1 MKRKFQ
7 EPAKKLTTDTPL
19 EELLTEHECSRLTG
33 RSVASLRRDR
43 LLRTGCTWVKLGR
56 LVRYR
61 PRDVRAHIEE
71 NLHRASA

>member
-1 MKRKFQ
+1 MKRS
-7 EPAKKLTTDTPL
+7 AKESSSESTINTPL
-19 EELLTEHECSRLTG
+19 EELLTEHECARLTG

-43 LLRTGCTWVKLGR
+43 LLRTGCSWVKLGR

-71 NLHRASA
+71 NLHRATA